1 MSGYSLFIFHVNRKD
16 QLLDALNSSR
26 DVLLNLA
33 IIDNSES
40 GELGEEFDGAEVI
53 RPSVP
58 LSWSQSM
65 NFAFRLTEQRGG
77 EIMMYMHSDAIAE
90 PGVHL
95 QLVEAARTATDKW
108 GAFFTSSGD
117 VLSAHNL
124 KMWKDIGPLDTTLPM
139 YFSDNDYYRRMGLAG
154 WSITRLD
161 LPVKHIGSQTIYSS
175 PELLARNHI
184 TFPLYQ
190 QYYAAKWG
198 GNPGSETFTTPFNR

>member
-65 NFAFRLTEQRGG
+65 NFAFRLTEQRGAG
-77 EIMMYMHSDAIAE
+77 S
-90 PGVHL
+90 PSSTG
-95 QLVEAARTATDKW
+95 RS
-108 GAFFTSSGD
+108 GA
-117 VLSAHNL
+117 N
-124 KMWKDIGPLDTTLPM
+124 
-139 YFSDNDYYRRMGLAG
+139 
-154 WSITRLD
+154 
-161 LPVKHIGSQTIYSS
+161 
-175 PELLARNHI
+175 
-184 TFPLYQ
+184 
-190 QYYAAKWG
+190 
-198 GNPGSETFTTPFNR
+198 GNG